1 MVGEYLPEH
10 KERRIK
16 ALLLRLEV
24 VSLAAVA
31 GGEEGQS
38 RTEVVLGVTGVESG
52 TYRRA

>member
-10 KERRIK
+10 KERRMK

-24 VSLAAVA
+24 VSLAAVVDEA
-31 GGEEGQS
+31 EEPS
-38 RTEVVLGVTGVESG
+38 RTEVVLGVIGAANG